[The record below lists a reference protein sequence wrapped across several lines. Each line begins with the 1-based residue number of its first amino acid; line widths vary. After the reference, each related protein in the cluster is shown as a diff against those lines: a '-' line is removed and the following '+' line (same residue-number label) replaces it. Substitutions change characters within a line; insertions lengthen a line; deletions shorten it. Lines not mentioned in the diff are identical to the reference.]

1 MLTRRESGLV
11 PVRSTFDI
19 ALDRMF
25 RDVFDGFQGYEPAAW
40 GPRTFPAVNA
50 WEDESSFHVEAEVP
64 GFEEKDLT
72 LTVLGNELRVSGTR
86 AAGNADPNEENRKIF
101 HRERYTGE
109 FTRVLRFPV
118 DIDDSR
124 ISATFKNGLLS
135 VTLPKAAAALPRKI
149 EIKG

>member
-1 MLTRRESGLV
+1 MLTRRDAGLV
-11 PVRSTFDI
+11 PVRSAFDV
-19 ALDRMF
+19 ALDRVF
-25 RDVFDGFQGYEPAAW
+25 RDVFDGFQGWEPAAAW

-50 WEDESSFHVEAEVP
+50 WEDETSFHVEAEVP
-64 GFEEKDLT
+64 GFEEKDLNV
-72 LTVLGNELRVSGTR
+72 TVLGNELRLSGVRT
-86 AAGNADPNEENRKIF
+86 AGNEEDRKVF

-124 ISATFKNGLLS
+124 IAASFKNGLLT

>member
-11 PVRSTFDI
+11 PVRSAFDV
-19 ALDRMF
+19 ALDRVF
-25 RDVFDGFQGYEPAAW
+25 RDVFDGFQGWEPAAW

-50 WEDESSFHVEAEVP
+50 WEDEKSFHVEAEVP
-64 GFEEKDLT
+64 GFEEKDLNI
-72 LTVLGNELRVSGTR
+72 TVLGNELRLSGART
-86 AAGNADPNEENRKIF
+86 AGDEEDRKIF

-124 ISATFKNGLLS
+124 ISASFRNGLLR